1 MQKRFLE
8 VRLGEKM
15 DFSSPPIRS
24 LREVA
29 DLFDISSDRAHQIEK
44 GIARHTI
51 SYNKGYADGLFFIS
65 LIWRLS

>member
-15 DFSSPPIRS
+15 DFSTPIRA
-24 LREVA
+24 LEAVA
-29 DLFDISSDRAHQIEK
+29 DLFDISRERARRIER
-44 GIARHTI
+44 GIARHTR
-51 SYNKGYADGLFFIS
+51 SYNKGYADGLFFLS